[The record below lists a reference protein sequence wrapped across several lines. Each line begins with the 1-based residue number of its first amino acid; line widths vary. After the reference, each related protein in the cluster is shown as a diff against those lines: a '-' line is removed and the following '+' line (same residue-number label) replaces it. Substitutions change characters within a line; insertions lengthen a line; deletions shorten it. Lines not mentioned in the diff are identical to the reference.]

1 MKPNI
6 SSTVNSSQAA
16 QVHARQKKSKP
27 RNFAVGDSV
36 LIWNY
41 RGGSKLL
48 PATVFSKSGPLSY
61 TVELTN
67 GSTVRRHIEQIIA
80 NNSGSV
86 MPSSVSTSLNGNV
99 PLLPDYSVSHDSGVR
114 LESSDNNSSES
125 LGSAQNVPIVD
136 KTSDSAV
143 EIPSIPERRYPLR
156 DRKGHQIIDV

>member
-1 MKPNI
+1 MKPNV
-6 SSTVNSSQAA
+6 SSTVNSSQA
-16 QVHARQKKSKP
+16 VHVRQKKSKP

-36 LIWNY
+36 LIRNY
-41 RGGSKLL
+41 RGGSKWL

-80 NNSGSV
+80 NNGGSV
-86 MPSSVSTSLNGNV
+86 MPSSVSSSFNGNV

-114 LESSDNNSSES
+114 SESSDNNSSES

-136 KTSDSAV
+136 KTSDSVV
-143 EIPSIPERRYPLR
+143 EIPSVPERRYPLR
-156 DRKGHQIIDV
+156 DRKPRQIIDV